1 MAHLDAYL
9 TEEAIESWLSHLGQD
24 ESRGGPDLP
33 ARQSNPSA
41 ASLHRL
47 TSSARTSSKRD
58 LATYA
63 ELLRDCADNRNSS
76 AVAERIT
83 SWAGSGSIPGSL
95 QPLACLS
102 AQTGSIDG
110 LRACLDAGAEIDD
123 LVDKAA
129 FIGLTTVGMLTTLRS
144 YNWRDIQSPE
154 GATRLLTVCTTK
166 PIEIMRSLIESG
178 ARASK
183 WNLNAAITSKQPV
196 EKIRLLLYEGGAK
209 EGLKDPGILQLAAR
223 HGRADLVDAILE
235 AGAEIDAIPAQGD
248 FREPGPHQALY
259 EAVKHGHVE
268 VAKLLMERGSD
279 PNVDNGKFYLVE
291 QGTAR
296 DCARKKGDPE
306 MMRIVGVDD
315 Q

>member
-1 MAHLDAYL
+1 MTNRMEVPICLHVRATRQRQVFIDSHHPQGPVRNKVFNQFRPRGRL
-9 TEEAIESWLSHLGQD
+9 LS
-24 ESRGGPDLP
+24 PI
-33 ARQSNPSA
+33 
-41 ASLHRL
+41 
-47 TSSARTSSKRD
+47 D

-63 ELLRDCADNRNSS
+63 ELLRDCADSQNSS
-76 AVAERIT
+76 AVAERII

-102 AQTGSIDG
+102 AQTGSTEA

-129 FIGLTTVGMLTTLRS
+129 FIGLTTVPMLETLRS

-166 PIEIMRSLIESG
+166 PIEIMRALIESG

-183 WNLNAAITSKQPV
+183 WNLNAAMTSKQPV
-196 EKIRLLLYEGGAK
+196 EKILLLLHEGGAK
-209 EGLKDPGILQLAAR
+209 ESLKEPGVLQLAAR
-223 HGRADLVDAILE
+223 YGRADLVDVILD
-235 AGAEIDAIPAQGD
+235 AGAEIDAVPAQGD

-268 VAKLLMERGSD
+268 VAKFLMERGSD
-279 PNVDNGKFYLVE
+279 PDVDNGKFYLAE
-291 QGTAR
+291 LGTAR
-296 DCARKKGDPE
+296 GLARKKGDPE
-306 MMRIVGVDD
+306 MMRIVGFVA
-315 Q
+315 